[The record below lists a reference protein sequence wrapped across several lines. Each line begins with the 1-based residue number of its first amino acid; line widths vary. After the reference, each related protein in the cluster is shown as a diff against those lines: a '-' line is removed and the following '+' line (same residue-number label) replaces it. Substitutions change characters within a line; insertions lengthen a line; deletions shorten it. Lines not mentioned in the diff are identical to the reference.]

1 MQLTFQRVTSLL
13 IKTPR
18 LPLSR
23 IARACNR
30 DPHTIAR
37 ARMRGEHRR
46 RPPADWERPIAQL
59 ALEHAKELEE
69 RAAVL
74 RTLAEVLVKPEISEA
89 NSSRRP
95 RATNQ

>member
-1 MQLTFQRVTSLL
+1 MQLTFRRVTALL

-18 LPLSR
+18 VSLGR
-23 IARACNR
+23 IARSVNR

-46 RPPADWERPIAQL
+46 QPPADWERPIAKL

-74 RTLAEVLVKPEISEA
+74 RTLAEVLGDPK
-89 NSSRRP
+89 NS
-95 RATNQ
+95 QG